1 MVNDLG
7 VGFPNDTHFA
17 LRCIQVS
24 AHFKFQATLAIS
36 WPHFHD
42 FAFRRDENIVGNTID
57 IIYSGQSCIL
67 FQVTQVLPGHLMLG
81 RSSLPSVFGIRTQ
94 TDNRESVFIL
104 FLDFFHFGE
113 CHNTR
118 SATAAPKVKKHIFS
132 LKASQMMNISVEVE
146 KVGVCHIIS
155 FFHCF
160 GREKID
166 CNFLSFDGSF
176 LFFIQSVI
184 QSQCFFFIGKLGI
197 VLHRHT

>member
-1 MVNDLG
+1 
-7 VGFPNDTHFA
+7 
-17 LRCIQVS
+17 
-24 AHFKFQATLAIS
+24 
-36 WPHFHD
+36 
-42 FAFRRDENIVGNTID
+42 
-57 IIYSGQSCIL
+57 
-67 FQVTQVLPGHLMLG
+67 
-81 RSSLPSVFGIRTQ
+81 
-94 TDNRESVFIL
+94 
-104 FLDFFHFGE
+104 
-113 CHNTR
+113 
-118 SATAAPKVKKHIFS
+118 
-132 LKASQMMNISVEVE
+132 MNISVEVE